1 MICPQLVRFI
11 LNFAQHMQTDF
22 GDDNMRRTVIVLT
35 SIFVAFMVAM
45 PNAWAGS
52 PHFIQSATSASVSG
66 STLTVTAKEAGLGDE
81 AQIHVVL
88 TATALCINNGGNHP
102 KAVNKASV
110 SAAADEPV
118 QNGKADYTIS
128 VTATFQ
134 PSCSPPMTVSF
145 TDIVLTDETNGL
157 TANIPG
163 TLP

>member
-1 MICPQLVRFI
+1 
-11 LNFAQHMQTDF
+11 
-22 GDDNMRRTVIVLT
+22 MRRILIIAA
-35 SIFVAFMVAM
+35 SALVAFGIAL

-52 PHFIQSATSASVSG
+52 PHFVQSATSASVSG
-66 STLTVTAKEAGLGDE
+66 NTLTVMAKEAGLGDE

-88 TATALCINNGGNHP
+88 TATALCINGGGNHP

-134 PSCSPPMTVSF
+134 PDCAPPMTVSF